1 MQKDVFWKR
10 VGMTIWGTIGTAIGC
25 GLLKFADLGMD
36 PFNAMV
42 TGIANLSGMQYGM
55 AFTLVA
61 AVFLILIVI
70 LDKHYIGIATFLA
83 LFLFGYV
90 VQYTLVLLTV
100 LFPSA
105 DVFLR
110 IITLVFGLLL
120 ISAASSLYFTA
131 DMGVS
136 AYDATSLI
144 AADKSPLPF
153 RVCRIISDVTCVIL
167 GFTFNATIG
176 IGTIITAFFLGPAID
191 FFNKQL
197 AEPFLYGKGH
207 GERRKYLNK

>member
-1 MQKDVFWKR
+1 
-10 VGMTIWGTIGTAIGC
+10 MTIWGTIGTAIGC
-25 GLLKFADLGMD
+25 GLLKFADLGID

-42 TGIANLSGMQYGM
+42 TGMANLSGIQYGM
-55 AFTLVA
+55 VFTLVTA
-61 AVFLILIVI
+61 IFLILTLIF
-70 LDKHYIGIATFLA
+70 DKRYIGIATILG

-90 VQYTLVLLTV
+90 VQYTLVLLNI
-100 LFPSA
+100 LFPHA
-105 DVFLR
+105 DVIFR
-110 IITLVFGLLL
+110 IIALLFGLLL

-136 AYDATSLI
+136 AYDAISLI

-153 RVCRIISDVTCVIL
+153 RICRVISDIACVIL

-191 FFNKQL
+191 FFNKRL
-197 AEPFLYGKGH
+197 AKPFLYGKGH
-207 GERRKYLNK
+207 GEKMPHMNK